1 MSYNAKTFPISD
13 DSNYTLNGVSSKPGD
28 LSSNNS
34 DYTWK
39 GSLLCNDATGSST
52 SGSGIS
58 ISSKTKST
66 TTGVG
71 SKKTTTTKTTYGIEK
86 QPDFCLDSNNTKV
99 GVNVNETSAKL
110 LDVSCTVNS
119 NTGKASKCT
128 ATYGWNPPCPAG
140 KYCATAKDTPVD
152 CLQGSY
158 CPQCP
163 GPNCPSC
170 SLDSFGTTCPVSG
183 KDYAKAGNTNIGM
196 YANIFGTISAP
207 IPSMNNNGN
216 NATSWSAGMCPPG
229 YYCPTPSSTP
239 IACPVGQTSPIGS
252 TSNSACS

>member
-1 MSYNAKTFPISD
+1 MTSYTAKTFPISD
-13 DSNYTLNGVSSKPGD
+13 DSNVNNLSGVYSIGDVASS
-28 LSSNNS
+28 NS

-39 GSLLCNDATGSST
+39 GTVACDAYATLNMASPSNKY
-52 SGSGIS
+52 
-58 ISSKTKST
+58 ISSNT
-66 TTGVG
+66 
-71 SKKTTTTKTTYGIEK
+71 KKTSYSVTT
-86 QPDFCLDSNNTKV
+86 QPPNCLDSKNTRV
-99 GVNVNETSAKL
+99 GVNVSSGKNDSGTSAKL
-110 LDVSCTVNS
+110 LSMYCTVNGT
-119 NTGKASKCT
+119 TGKAKDCT

-140 KYCATAKDTPVD
+140 KYCAKAKTPPVD

-170 SLDSFGTTCPVSG
+170 SLDSFGTVCPVSG
-183 KDYAKAGNTNIGM
+183 NDYAKAGNTNIGTF
-196 YANIFGTISAP
+196 ANIFGTIDAP
-207 IPSMNNNGN
+207 MSSVNYNGN
-216 NATSWSAGMCPPG
+216 NATSWSAGMCPAG